1 MMYESPFR
9 SVCKVHTY
17 HSLTGF
23 EPLDF
28 RKSKERSPLED
39 GGACCC
45 SPGGP
50 GRDPAGPGGG
60 MPPGPPGGCGQLLLN
75 IPLLYI
81 MLGPPTCA
89 TLPSIKEVVAVS
101 CSPPTSP
108 QSLGGANWQRGAA
121 SSHLTCPSTRTRIL
135 STEFEKSQNQT
146 PSILM

>member
-1 MMYESPFR
+1 MKNSLQQYSKHRIERINMVVCCNVYEANIDDMKVPSGCFK
-9 SVCKVHTY
+9 SFVVHTY

-39 GGACCC
+39 GGGACCC
-45 SPGGP
+45 NPGGP
-50 GRDPAGPGGG
+50 GGRGPDGPAGG
-60 MPPGPPGGCGQLLLN
+60 MPGPPGGCGQLLLN

-108 QSLGGANWQRGAA
+108 
-121 SSHLTCPSTRTRIL
+121 
-135 STEFEKSQNQT
+135 
-146 PSILM
+146 